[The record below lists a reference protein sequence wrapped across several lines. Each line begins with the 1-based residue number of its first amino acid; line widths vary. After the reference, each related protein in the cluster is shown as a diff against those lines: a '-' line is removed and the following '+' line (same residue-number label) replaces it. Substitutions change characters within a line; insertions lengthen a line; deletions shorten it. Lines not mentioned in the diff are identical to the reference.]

1 MTPLCAE
8 PPKRPKVTYAQIV
21 GPSGRPECPAHD
33 TNGLRPAESAATR
46 WRRFAGSGERPL
58 LGCRRRDI
66 PHVEQRAVGPAGRM
80 VTRGDVQAQA
90 GPNAHGCHDPD
101 TGAAGRRAPA
111 GTRTRRPGRHD
122 PAPPVIAATTGR

>member
-33 TNGLRPAESAATR
+33 TNGLRPAESAATG

-58 LGCRRRDI
+58 LVVAAVTSHTSSSAPLARPGGWSPAVTSRHRPDRTRTGVTIPTPAPRDVGRRPER
-66 PHVEQRAVGPAGRM
+66 GPAGRGGT
-80 VTRGDVQAQA
+80 TR
-90 GPNAHGCHDPD
+90 H
-101 TGAAGRRAPA
+101 RR
-111 GTRTRRPGRHD
+111 
-122 PAPPVIAATTGR
+122 